1 MPKHADDEP
10 ASLGTTAR
18 KLIGLAASAGQV
30 TGRARVIYN
39 VTELERVGKGDI
51 LVTRQT
57 DPSWTPAFARLS
69 GLVLETG
76 GVLAHG
82 ASLCREFNV
91 PCVTVVE
98 RATRLIRDG
107 DTITV
112 NGGLGTVEIIES
124 KDASAECAA

>member
-1 MPKHADDEP
+1 
-10 ASLGTTAR
+10 
-18 KLIGLAASAGQV
+18 
-30 TGRARVIYN
+30 
-39 VTELERVGKGDI
+39 
-51 LVTRQT
+51 
-57 DPSWTPAFARLS
+57 LS

-107 DTITV
+107 DTIALD
-112 NGGLGTVEIIES
+112 GGLGIVDIVESNDI
-124 KDASAECAA
+124 SAQCAA